1 MIKRKTVETLI
12 GEGKTPEQAN
22 EIREQAHGRINKE
35 NKVSEMKGLDIQVIR
50 GPNGV
55 AGVDAY
61 MEKFT
66 KGAHAE
72 DYEFVEIDRM
82 EFFEETPNDPLY
94 PSSYSKHHE
103 HMQSSEAWDI
113 HTGTGVVVAICDT
126 GLLTTHPDLKD
137 NMKLPFYNAVDKV
150 SGNDPS
156 LVDPDHPHGTNCAGC
171 AAAKGVSLC
180 ILTTNLRI
188 LSESNSNENNL

>member
-55 AGVDAY
+55 AGVDA
-61 MEKFT
+61 FAPT

-72 DYEFVEIDRM
+72 DYELVEIDHM
-82 EFFEETPNDPLY
+82 EFFEEIPNDPLY

-103 HMQSSEAWDI
+103 HMFLEMVCVI
-113 HTGTGVVVAICDT
+113 GE
-126 GLLTTHPDLKD
+126 
-137 NMKLPFYNAVDKV
+137 Y
-150 SGNDPS
+150 
-156 LVDPDHPHGTNCAGC
+156 
-171 AAAKGVSLC
+171 
-180 ILTTNLRI
+180 
-188 LSESNSNENNL
+188 